1 MKKFLVHASLTALL
15 VTGLALPGCKPKDA
29 DIHSSFNEKARENA
43 QMSNVT
49 ATVSEG
55 VITLNGQCPDEACRT
70 SAEQTANDVKGV
82 KSVVNNITIMAPAA
96 PVVVNDDETI
106 RTSVNSILSNYSGVT
121 ADVQNGTVTLRGT
134 IKRDNLQKLMM
145 SLNESNIKNVN
156 NQLTVNN

>member
-1 MKKFLVHASLTALL
+1 
-15 VTGLALPGCKPKDA
+15 
-29 DIHSSFNEKARENA
+29 
-43 QMSNVT
+43 
-49 ATVSEG
+49 
-55 VITLNGQCPDEACRT
+55 
-70 SAEQTANDVKGV
+70 
-82 KSVVNNITIMAPAA
+82 MAPAA
-96 PVVVNDDETI
+96 PVVVNDDATI